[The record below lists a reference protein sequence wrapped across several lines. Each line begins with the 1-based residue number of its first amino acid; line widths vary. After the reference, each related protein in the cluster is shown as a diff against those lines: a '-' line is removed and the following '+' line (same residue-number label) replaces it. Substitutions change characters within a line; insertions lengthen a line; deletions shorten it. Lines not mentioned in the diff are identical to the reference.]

1 MERSSTAHYDL
12 QADVG
17 AEMSPD
23 DAIRM
28 DTIREAIP
36 SGVRGILDCGCGG
49 GRLGKALVGA
59 YSVVGCDIAPAAL
72 ARCAFPAVLS
82 TAARLP
88 FVDEAFDLVVCSEV
102 LEHILPDDYAATC
115 REIER
120 VAGRWLLVTV
130 PYREDLDSAR
140 QECPHCR
147 TVFHDAWHVRSMDEQ
162 SLAGSFR
169 DFTPER
175 FFTVG
180 HKLRTDLVLRRRLK
194 SRLRGYP
201 RLWPFRQCPVCLR
214 FGTQSGEAP
223 KAIVRARPPQRSSP
237 SRALRHLALKIAPG
251 RPRWL
256 GCLLERS

>member
-1 MERSSTAHYDL
+1 
-12 QADVG
+12 
-17 AEMSPD
+17 MSPD
-23 DAIRM
+23 RAIRT
-28 DTIREAIP
+28 DTIRGAIP
-36 SGVRGILDCGCGG
+36 RGVRSILDCGCGD
-49 GRLGKALVGA
+49 GRLGKALGGA

-72 ARCAFPAVLS
+72 AECAFPAVRS

-88 FVDEAFDLVVCSEV
+88 FADEAFDLVICSEV

-130 PYREDLDSAR
+130 PYREDLDFSR

-147 TVFHDAWHVRSMDEQ
+147 TVFHDAWHLRSMDEQ

-175 FFTVG
+175 FFTLG
-180 HKLRTDLVLRRRLK
+180 HKQRTDIVLRRRLK
-194 SRLRGYP
+194 SRLHGYP

-214 FGTQSGEAP
+214 FGTPSGEAP
-223 KAIVRARPPQRSSP
+223 KTTVPARRIAQRSSS
-237 SRALRHLALKIAPG
+237 SRALRRLALKIVPG

-256 GCLLERS
+256 GCLFERA